1 MKQSRSRFG
10 YSEECSCAVRHQKSK
25 AIKIQKAVFVHSF
38 ELYVVMR
45 CPILL
50 HKSPHLKIHQ
60 RHPTNKTKQNQ
71 NKPTS
76 VKQREART
84 VDEQNDDDEQVQ
96 VRIFHDKLIGIF
108 KINKILFAAT
118 KLELSLTQNLRVII
132 RRVFS
137 INVH

>member
-96 VRIFHDKLIGIF
+96 VKIMQIVECAYLGQIQSPDFHPGGIV
-108 KINKILFAAT
+108 A
-118 KLELSLTQNLRVII
+118 SDPY
-132 RRVFS
+132 
-137 INVH
+137 